1 MESTTG
7 VKGTEGV
14 RMEKLA
20 EHYMEE
26 RMTTKSIE
34 VSKIQRYEKTR
45 EISVKHKQYLK
56 ERHGIQRSLIV
67 QDYQLYQIL
76 AIIGTILLAVLI
88 SLDYQQCDT
97 NEH

>member
-1 MESTTG
+1 
-7 VKGTEGV
+7 
-14 RMEKLA
+14 MEKLTENYA
-20 EHYMEE
+20 EE
-26 RMTTKSIE
+26 RLTMKSIE

-45 EISVKHKQYLK
+45 EIAVKHKRHLK
-56 ERHGIQRSLIV
+56 ERHGIQRSLLV
-67 QDYQLYQIL
+67 QDYQLHQIL

>member
-1 MESTTG
+1 MENL
-7 VKGTEGV
+7 TENYA
-14 RMEKLA
+14 EKRL
-20 EHYMEE
+20 
-26 RMTTKSIE
+26 TIKSIE

-67 QDYQLYQIL
+67 QDYQLHQIL

-88 SLDYQQCDT
+88 SLDYQ
-97 NEH
+97 